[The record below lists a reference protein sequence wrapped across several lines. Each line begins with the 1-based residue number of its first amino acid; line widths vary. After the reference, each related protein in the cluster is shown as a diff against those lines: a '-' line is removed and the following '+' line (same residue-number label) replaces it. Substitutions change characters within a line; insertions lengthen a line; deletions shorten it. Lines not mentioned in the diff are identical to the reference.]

1 MAACPKCGFS
11 LDRPPKTSP
20 ENRLFHALVAKL
32 AMWQHV
38 PAEAMKRYV
47 KLYAASVHDYACEQ
61 TTIAGKLRIEPK
73 SIAKATKD
81 DMEKK
86 LIPTCYE
93 LAMDWGCPMEQDE
106 GI

>member
-11 LDRPPKTSP
+11 LDRPPKTSS
-20 ENRLFHALVAKL
+20 ENRLFHVLVAKL

-47 KLYAASVHDYACEQ
+47 KLYAASAHDYACE
-61 TTIAGKLRIEPK
+61 LMIEPK

-81 DMEKK
+81 DMETK

-93 LAMDWGCPMEQDE
+93 LAMDWGCPMEQEE